1 MFGYVRAYKP
11 DMTFAQYDIYKGVYC
26 SLCKEI
32 GRRYG
37 LIARATL
44 SYDFTFFALFRLGL
58 KNECTPFHQS
68 RCSFNPMKKCLGCPK
83 DEKELQLTADI
94 SMLTVYYKYIDNL
107 NDTKGIK
114 RFALKL
120 LSPYFKRLH
129 KKAMKNCPEADEI
142 LGTMTEKQAEVEKS
156 NASIDPAAHPSAD
169 ALGKLLAL
177 NKDDDGSLYRFGYM
191 TGRWV
196 YLADAADDYD
206 DDKSKGGFNPFSALS
221 KEEAMKKA
229 EEAMNLTLSE
239 MTACYEKIELNC
251 FKEILS
257 NIIYEGMYRIIKE
270 ITTDGRNE
278 NVKSL

>member
-44 SYDFTFFALFRLGL
+44 SYDFTFFALFRLAL

-68 RCSFNPMKKCLGCPK
+68 RCSFNPMKKCLGCNK
-83 DEKELQLTADI
+83 DEKELALTADI
-94 SMLTVYYKYIDNL
+94 SMLTVYYKYVDNL
-107 NDTKGIK
+107 NDTKGAK
-114 RFALKL
+114 RFFLKL

-129 KKAMKNCPEADEI
+129 KKAKANCPEADEI
-142 LGTMTEKQAEVEKS
+142 LATMTEKQAQAEQS
-156 NASIDPAAHPSAD
+156 GASIDPAAHPSAD
-169 ALGKLLAL
+169 ALGKLLSL
-177 NKDDDGSLYRFGYM
+177 GKDNSEIYRFGYM

-206 DDKSKGGFNPFSALS
+206 DDKKSGGFNPFSAYT
-221 KEEAMKKA
+221 KEEAMDRA
-229 EEAMNLTLSE
+229 GEAMNLTLSE
-239 MTACYEKIELNC
+239 MTDCFEKIEFNC

-257 NIIYEGMYRIIKE
+257 NIVFEGMYRIIKE
-270 ITTDGRNE
+270 ITDGRNE